1 MQQKLNEILLKRL
14 IFLCSFWYCAIPFKI
29 SHLGVSNKPARLI
42 LFFICLQV
50 ILKCNVNDS
59 SFLISQV
66 YNMVLIS
73 VCTYYA
79 VMTRKVRKHLANRNF
94 KIYFPSI
101 SFYIWYSTIHIL
113 WLVLLYDCLRNI
125 MQYSDFTGFVILWF
139 QKEYFC
145 GNPYWKYCNFVNLES
160 LFLPFKY
167 NPYFVIH
174 NPSYYI
180 QITIT

>member
-94 KIYFPSI
+94 KILIYFLP
-101 SFYIWYSTIHIL
+101 SFYNKSS
-113 WLVLLYDCLRNI
+113 C
-125 MQYSDFTGFVILWF
+125 
-139 QKEYFC
+139 
-145 GNPYWKYCNFVNLES
+145 
-160 LFLPFKY
+160 FLPIRSWPEIPPNFY
-167 NPYFVIH
+167 YFSL
-174 NPSYYI
+174 NS
-180 QITIT
+180 

>member
-94 KIYFPSI
+94 KILIYFLP
-101 SFYIWYSTIHIL
+101 SFYNKSSCFCRSDLGLKSHPIFIIFL
-113 WLVLLYDCLRNI
+113 WTPENLV
-125 MQYSDFTGFVILWF
+125 GFPLDS
-139 QKEYFC
+139 
-145 GNPYWKYCNFVNLES
+145 GLE
-160 LFLPFKY
+160 
-167 NPYFVIH
+167 
-174 NPSYYI
+174 
-180 QITIT
+180 